1 MGRSAPGGRRTS
13 VKRTVHETRAG
24 RARRDLLKR
33 VVLWIFI
40 AFFALSAAG
49 AAFIVGISH

>member
-1 MGRSAPGGRRTS
+1 
-13 VKRTVHETRAG
+13 VKQTVHETRAR

-40 AFFALSAAG
+40 GFFALSAAG
-49 AAFIVGISH
+49 AAFIVGVSR